1 MGSGGMKVLRPHQE
15 RAIQML
21 RQSLAKGFMRP
32 MVQAPTGMGKTV
44 IASHIVSGARAKGN
58 RACFVVP
65 SLSLIDQTVQSF
77 WDDGIRD
84 IGVIQADH
92 PMTDYA
98 RPIQVASVQTLARRN
113 HNRLDFGLVIVD
125 EAHVLHK
132 SLIQWMADW
141 SNVPFIGL
149 SATPWTRGLGKHYDD
164 LIIASTTQE
173 LIDAGYLSDFRVFAP
188 SHPDLSNVKTVAGD
202 YHEGQLSE
210 AMQGGTLV
218 ADIVSTWRKRGEDRP
233 TLAFCVDCAHAK
245 RVQQEF
251 LSAGVRCGYVD
262 AYTSREDRQVVADQ
276 FHRGELQV
284 VANVGVLTTG
294 VDWDVRCIVLARPT
308 KSEILF
314 TQIIGR
320 GLRTAAGKS
329 DCLILDHSD
338 THLNLGFV
346 TDITHETLNTGKPN
360 ESGKSEREASKP
372 KECPKCNYLKAAGV
386 HVCPMCGFAPERQSE
401 IEPEEGELQELSKHK
416 RKLNREASREEKA
429 DFYGGL
435 KWYGRSKGYK
445 PGWAANQYRE
455 KFGVWPN
462 DYKDSPVV
470 EPNESVRG
478 WIRHQQIKFAKS
490 KAKKA
495 A

>member
-1 MGSGGMKVLRPHQE
+1 
-15 RAIQML
+15 ML
-21 RQSLAKGFMRP
+21 RQSLGGGFRRP
-32 MVQAPTGMGKTV
+32 MIQAPTGMGKTV
-44 IASHIVSGARAKGN
+44 IASHIVAGARAKGN
-58 RACFVVP
+58 RVCFVVP

-92 PMTDYA
+92 PMTDYSC
-98 RPIQVASVQTLARRN
+98 PVQVASVQTLARRD
-113 HNRLDFGLVIVD
+113 HNRLEFDIVIVD

-132 SLIQWMADW
+132 SLIRWMADW
-141 SNVPFIGL
+141 SNIPFVGL
-149 SATPWTRGLGKHYDD
+149 SATPWTRGLGKYYDD

-173 LIDAGYLSDFRVFAP
+173 LIDSGYLSGFRVFAP
-188 SHPDLSNVKTVAGD
+188 SHPDLSGVKTVAGD

-218 ADIVSTWRKRGEDRP
+218 ADIVTTWRKHGEGRP

-245 RVQQEF
+245 RVQAEF
-251 LSAGVRCGYVD
+251 LASGIRCGYVD

-320 GLRTAAGKS
+320 GLRTADGKD

-346 TDITHETLNTGKPN
+346 TDISHQTLNTGKPN
-360 ESGKSEREASKP
+360 ESGKTEREPAKP
-372 KECPKCNYLKAAGV
+372 KECPKCNYLKAVGV
-386 HVCPMCGFAPERQSE
+386 HACPMCGFAPERQSD
-401 IEPEEGELQELSKHK
+401 IETAAGELQELSKHK
-416 RKLNREASREEKA
+416 RKLNRVVPAEEKA
-429 DFYGGL
+429 AFYGGL
-435 KWYGRSKGYK
+435 VHYARAKGYK

-455 KFGVWPN
+455 RFGVWPN
-462 DYKDSPVV
+462 AYKDSPAV
-470 EPNESVRG
+470 EPNEAVLG
-478 WIRHQQIKFAKS
+478 WIQHQRIKYAKRRAS
-490 KAKKA
+490 A
-495 A
+495 